1 MTDDSLLIHHDTEDM
16 FYNVLFCPVE
26 ISPLTESG
34 KLLVGGDRD
43 RFIFCHLTKAFQKQC
58 ERFFCAESTSTRST
72 VEIIKRRGIII
83 VILPCIQSV
92 NG

>member
-1 MTDDSLLIHHDTEDM
+1 MTDDSLPIHHHTEDLL
-16 FYNVLFCPVE
+16 YNVLFYPVE

-58 ERFFCAESTSTRST
+58 ERFFESTSTRST

-83 VILPCIQSV
+83 VILP
-92 NG
+92 